1 RPSVRWWPPPQ
12 RTASPACRR
21 RRRDCTALQYRARD
35 LDCQPASLTMPAVFK
50 LPFSASLLAT
60 CLLAAGPVSTAS
72 AQSFSPLEERMSAA
86 QFRTAGL
93 DKLSPEELAALNAW
107 LQQNLDMP
115 QAVAPMPYGSGRG
128 APGGDGGTVRS
139 RLIGEFRGWSGK
151 TTFQLENGQVWQ

>member
-1 RPSVRWWPPPQ
+1 
-12 RTASPACRR
+12 
-21 RRRDCTALQYRARD
+21 
-35 LDCQPASLTMPAVFK
+35 
-50 LPFSASLLAT
+50 
-60 CLLAAGPVSTAS
+60 
-72 AQSFSPLEERMSAA
+72 MSAA

-151 TTFQLENGQVWQ
+151 TTFQLENGQVWQQTNNETWSGVKLDSPGITIEPGFMGSHLLKVEGYNASTKVKRIR